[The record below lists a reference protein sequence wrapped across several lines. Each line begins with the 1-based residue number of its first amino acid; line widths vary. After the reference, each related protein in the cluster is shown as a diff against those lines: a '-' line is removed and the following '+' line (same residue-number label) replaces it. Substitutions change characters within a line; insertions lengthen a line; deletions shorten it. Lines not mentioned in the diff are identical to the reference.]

1 MFVTELDTFVRKFHQ
16 LWNDGLTAHLD
27 LDTHAGYAWVGLR
40 VRLGQVPGPP
50 HQQLFPQQVHRKV
63 ERPARQRRRDGRAAA
78 NSENTKNTEAE
89 PTEVVVEKVP
99 DVFKV
104 QEETFDGK
112 VSKIAEEATTDDN
125 VVEGLIDEVCSDKEY
140 TLKAFVRSNEDP
152 TIPQFDGTFDEEV
165 SYTFLS
171 DFHYI

>member
-1 MFVTELDTFVRKFHQ
+1 M
-16 LWNDGLTAHLD
+16 
-27 LDTHAGYAWVGLR
+27 
-40 VRLGQVPGPP
+40 
-50 HQQLFPQQVHRKV
+50 
-63 ERPARQRRRDGRAAA
+63 
-78 NSENTKNTEAE
+78 
-89 PTEVVVEKVP
+89 
-99 DVFKV
+99 

-140 TLKAFVRSNEDP
+140 TLKAIVRSNEDP

-171 DFHYI
+171 DFHKEDIEYTRKKPVRGDQWEKNCSPF